1 MGSISY
7 KNICSYAVSLQN
19 GNWSINLT
27 NKHAGKNLTHTL
39 VNSVARPGRY
49 GAGRGGLGLSLL
61 VKRTANGKWSKSWS
75 QRIRIKGELATFGLG
90 SFPVVTLAMAR
101 EKALDN
107 ARRVHQGE
115 DIREPGPTVP
125 TVAEAFEQVI
135 ALRSPAWKGSH
146 TKNNWYTS
154 LQYCKPISS
163 KPITE
168 VKSSDVL
175 KLLSPLWH
183 DKHKTAREVRSNLY
197 TVMQWAITVG
207 IRATNPA
214 DPSVTGNLGKHPP
227 SVRHKS
233 LNHPLLGNALATVRD
248 ADTWWAEKYC
258 LLFIAFT
265 SVRSSEA
272 REATWDEIDL
282 DKATWTIPATRM
294 KAEIEHKVPLSHQ
307 AMQILAHARNQSN
320 GSNGKIFPPQRG
332 GQYIHAA
339 RLSRLLTKLAIPAV
353 PHGFRASFRNW
364 AGGRPDIAQP
374 AAEMVLAHTPTEAV
388 VKAYMTDDFF
398 KLRQPI
404 MQEWADYLTET
415 MGPVIST
422 TRT

>member
-1 MGSISY
+1 M
-7 KNICSYAVSLQN
+7 
-19 GNWSINLT
+19 T

-39 VNSVARPGRY
+39 VKSVARPGRY

-75 QRIRIKGELATFGLG
+75 QRIRINGDLATFGLG
-90 SFPVVTLAMAR
+90 SFPVVTLAMAK

-115 DIREPGPTVP
+115 DIREPGPIVP

-135 ALRSPAWKGSH
+135 ALRSRAWKGSR
-146 TKNNWYTS
+146 TKENWYTS
-154 LQYCKPISS
+154 LRYCKPISS
-163 KPITE
+163 KLISE
-168 VKSSDVL
+168 VNSAHVL
-175 KLLSPLWH
+175 KLLAPLWH
-183 DKHKTAREVRSNLY
+183 DKHKTARDVRSNLCA
-197 TVMQWAITVG
+197 VMQWAITAG
-207 IRATNPA
+207 LRTKNPA
-214 DPSVTGNLGKHPP
+214 DPSVTESLGKHPP
-227 SVRHKS
+227 SRRQKS
-233 LNHPLLGNALATVRD
+233 LDHPLLGRALAMVRD
-248 ADTWWAEKYC
+248 ADIWWAVKSC

-265 SVRSSEA
+265 GVRSGEA
-272 REATWDEIDL
+272 RGATWDEIDL

-294 KAEIEHKVPLSHQ
+294 KAGIEHKVPLSHQ

-320 GSNGKIFPPQRG
+320 GSNGTIFPPQRG
-332 GQYIHAA
+332 GQYIPSAG
-339 RLSRLLTKLAIPAV
+339 LSKLLTKLAIPAV

-374 AAEMVLAHTPTEAV
+374 AAEMVLAHTPTDAV
-388 VKAYMTDDFF
+388 VKAYMTADFF

-415 MGPVIST
+415 MGPVIPT

>member
-1 MGSISY
+1 M
-7 KNICSYAVSLQN
+7 
-19 GNWSINLT
+19 T

-39 VNSVARPGRY
+39 VNSVAQPGRY

-75 QRIRIKGELATFGLG
+75 QRIRINGELATFGLG

-107 ARRVHQGE
+107 ARRVAQGE
-115 DIREPGPTVP
+115 DIREPTQPVL

-135 ALRSPAWKGSH
+135 ALRSPAWKSSQ

-154 LQYCKPISS
+154 LRYCKPISS
-163 KPITE
+163 KPISE
-168 VKSSDVL
+168 VKSADVL
-175 KLLSPLWH
+175 KILAPLWH
-183 DKHKTAREVRSNLY
+183 DKHKTAWEVRSNLC
-197 TVMQWAITVG
+197 TVMQWAITNG

-233 LNHPLLGNALATVRD
+233 LDHSLLGSALAIVRD
-248 ADTWWAEKYC
+248 ADIWWAEKCC

-265 SVRSSEA
+265 GVRSGEA

-294 KAEIEHKVPLSHQ
+294 KAGIQHKVPLSDQ
-307 AMQILAHARNQSN
+307 AMQILAHVRNLSN
-320 GSNGKIFPPQRG
+320 GSNGTIFPPQRG
-332 GQYIHAA
+332 GQYIPSVG
-339 RLSRLLTKLAIPAV
+339 LSRLLTKLAIPAV
-353 PHGFRASFRNW
+353 PHGLRASFRSW
-364 AGGRPDIAQP
+364 TAEQAHIPQP
-374 AAEMVLAHTPTEAV
+374 VAYMCLAHYPTGNL
-388 VKAYMTDDFF
+388 VKAFMTSDLFNE
-398 KLRQPI
+398 RQTL
-404 MQEWADYLTET
+404 MQQWADYMTET
-415 MGPVIST
+415 MGPVIPAT
-422 TRT
+422 EK

>member
-1 MGSISY
+1 M
-7 KNICSYAVSLQN
+7 
-19 GNWSINLT
+19 T

-39 VNSVARPGRY
+39 VKSVARPGRY

-135 ALRSPAWKGSH
+135 ALRSPAWKGSR

-154 LQYCKPISS
+154 LRYCKPISS

-168 VKSSDVL
+168 VKSDHVL
-175 KLLSPLWH
+175 KILAPLWH
-183 DKHKTAREVRSNLY
+183 DKHKTAREVRSNLF

-207 IRATNPA
+207 IRTNNPA

-233 LNHPLLGNALATVRD
+233 LDHSLLGSALAMVRD
-248 ADTWWAEKYC
+248 ADTWWAVKSC

-265 SVRSSEA
+265 GVRSGEA

-294 KAEIEHKVPLSHQ
+294 KAGIRHKVPLSDQ
-307 AMQILAHARNQSN
+307 AMQILAHVRNLSN
-320 GSNGKIFPPQRG
+320 GTIFPPQRG
-332 GQYIHAA
+332 GQYIPSSG
-339 RLSRLLTKLAIPAV
+339 LSKLLTKLAIPAV
-353 PHGFRASFRNW
+353 PHGSRASFRNW
-364 AGGRPDIAQP
+364 AGGRPEIAQP
-374 AAEMVLAHTPTEAV
+374 AAEMVLAHTQTEAV
-388 VKAYMTDDFF
+388 LKAYMTDDFF
-398 KLRQPI
+398 KLRQPL